1 MAQDLLESTV
11 SREITSL
18 TLKNMLVKERFL
30 LEALSRWAP
39 NLLTLSLGNITL
51 EEVRGRWP
59 AVLRA
64 LSAMPQLKHLEL
76 LSLCV
81 QYAGLRDPL
90 VVKLVSNVGD
100 SLQARV
106 SNFGDSLQARGRCKC
121 EGRSEVLSGLEEL
134 LTGPFTYHD

>member
-1 MAQDLLESTV
+1 MNIKVRVNLQPN
-11 SREITSL
+11 
-18 TLKNMLVKERFL
+18 NMLVKERVL

-39 NLLTLSLGNITL
+39 NLLTLSLGNITR
-51 EEVRGRWP
+51 EDVRGRWP

-100 SLQARV
+100 SLQA
-106 SNFGDSLQARGRCKC
+106 SGRCKC